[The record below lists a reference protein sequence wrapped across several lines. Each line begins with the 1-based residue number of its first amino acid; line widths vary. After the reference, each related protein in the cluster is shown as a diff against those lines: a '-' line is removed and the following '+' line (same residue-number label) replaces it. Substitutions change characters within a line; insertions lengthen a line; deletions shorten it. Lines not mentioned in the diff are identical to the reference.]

1 MKKVILSIACF
12 CSLSAL
18 HAQKI
23 VDPKDV
29 AKEAGA
35 NTANGDIRGGIDN
48 AASKANN
55 ELKGLFKKKKKTD
68 EKKADPQTPAQ
79 PAAPAPVAAA
89 PAPVAP
95 PVAAAPAASTG
106 MGAYSNYDFVPGD
119 RIVFEDN
126 FADDMDGEFPAH
138 WQLGAGQG
146 VLNKLGDR
154 EVLMLT
160 EGNYAKVSPL
170 IKSPSYLTDT
180 FTIEFDSYT
189 TGGYAPHIF
198 FYSNADDAK
207 HGSNDLFMVDMG
219 SGNGWGEVEVAD
231 KKDVKLNALY
241 PSEIR
246 GEKYY
251 NKWHHVAITYRHNQ
265 VKVYVDQ
272 YRVLSVPNIPAS
284 PHALDI
290 EGIGDSKTPIMIANF
305 RIANGGSM
313 NMWNKKVAD
322 AKIVTHGINFDID
335 KATIKPESMG
345 TLNMILKVMTDNP
358 TVKYEIDGHT
368 DNSGAAAHNLALSQ
382 QRAEAVKAQLVS
394 MGIDASRLT
403 TKGLGDT
410 KPLSANSTPE
420 GKANNRRVEFIKK

>member
-1 MKKVILSIACF
+1 MRKVTITIACF
-12 CSLSAL
+12 FCFAAL
-18 HAQKI
+18 HAQI
-23 VDPKDV
+23 VNPKDV
-29 AKEAGA
+29 AKDAGT
-35 NTANGDIRGGIDN
+35 NTANGDIRGGINN
-48 AASKANN
+48 AADKANG
-55 ELKGLFKKKKKTD
+55 ELKGLFKKKKKTE
-68 EKKADPQTPAQ
+68 EKKADQPQ
-79 PAAPAPVAAA
+79 AAAPSPAPVAAA
-89 PAPVAP
+89 APAPV
-95 PVAAAPAASTG
+95 PVAPAAPAQGTTG
-106 MGAYSNYDFVPGD
+106 ISAYSNYDFVPGD

-146 VLNKLGDR
+146 VLNKVGDR

-160 EGNYAKVSPL
+160 DGNYAKVSPL

-207 HGSNDLFMVDMG
+207 HSNNDLFMVDMG
-219 SGNGWGEVEVAD
+219 SGNGWGEIEVVD
-231 KKDVKLNALY
+231 KKDVKLNAMY
-241 PSEIR
+241 PAEIR

-265 VKVYVDQ
+265 IKVYVDQ
-272 YRVLSVPNIPAS
+272 YRVLTVPNIPAS

-290 EGIGDSKTPIMIANF
+290 EGIGDAKTPIMMANF
-305 RIANGGSM
+305 RTANGGSM

-322 AKIVTHGINFDID
+322 ARIVTHGINFDVD
-335 KATIKPESMG
+335 QATIKPESMG
-345 TLNMILKVMTDNP
+345 TLNMIVKVMTDNP
-358 TVKYEIDGHT
+358 TVKYEVDGHT
-368 DNSGAAAHNLALSQ
+368 DNSGGSAHNLTLSQ
-382 QRAEAVKAQLVS
+382 QRAAAVKTQLVS

-410 KPLSANSTPE
+410 KPLSDNATPE